1 MTLSCEWPARRLC
14 VARTS
19 STPAAII
26 FQLTL
31 GVFVIKIPMVWFID
45 KQTDFIIPFSHQPG
59 GPRLDGGH
67 IGFMGFV
74 PAECDLFAWVMWEE
88 WPKKEGPHQPKRRK
102 LERVYR
108 EEKS

>member
-59 GPRLDGGH
+59 RPCWDGGH
-67 IGFMGFV
+67 IGFMWFLLNV
-74 PAECDLFAWVMWEE
+74 IWSAWVMWEDR
-88 WPKKEGPHQPKRRK
+88 PKKKDHTKAKNTQSAETSEDVK
-102 LERVYR
+102 
-108 EEKS
+108 